1 MKKID
6 VQDVDKNPNVNI
18 GICIR
23 IKFPFLLYLFHNG
36 LWTSICFGTHVTS
49 MIMMKFQL
57 SDYEQCLKQFTWDYR
72 TFISDTEPIFIF
84 PLFLFA
90 RSQERI
96 NIGLS
101 WSYGNKTFEHEFV
114 LILEKKQ
121 PIRRVHQTN
130 TLFWLDNFGLVSF
143 MTISSIIQSFFKF
156 MNKI

>member
-1 MKKID
+1 
-6 VQDVDKNPNVNI
+6 
-18 GICIR
+18 
-23 IKFPFLLYLFHNG
+23 
-36 LWTSICFGTHVTS
+36 

-114 LILEKKQ
+114 LILEKNSQSEECIKQ
-121 PIRRVHQTN
+121 ILCSDWTVLEYEYVNRMAVRSGIIHPF
-130 TLFWLDNFGLVSF
+130 LFDIL
-143 MTISSIIQSFFKF
+143 
-156 MNKI
+156 